1 LPAVNW
7 THRTPAGLPSGIP
20 GIADEIDGAMQHAPQ
35 PTRHSIC
42 LIPFL
47 DGFPPVRRTLPLPAP
62 ITLRPVPPL
71 PAAHAAANAFSSRV
85 AEAAAGDRSPP
96 RKIL

>member
-1 LPAVNW
+1 MRHFASAMRAASSS
-7 THRTPAGLPSGIP
+7 TDHPSG
-20 GIADEIDGAMQHAPQ
+20 GI
-35 PTRHSIC
+35 
-42 LIPFL
+42 
-47 DGFPPVRRTLPLPAP
+47 
-62 ITLRPVPPL
+62 PL